1 MKKNLLIAA
10 LIAASPAAFAQGYV
24 GAVAALTRLSDA
36 CTASLRCEDSNA
48 KGFKVFGG
56 AYLPASQSLNLGVAK
71 VNRLEV
77 SAMRF
82 GKVSS
87 SGQGVKY
94 TWNDD
99 DEVYVPANVAVKH
112 KVQADAIAGAAVMEV
127 ALVEQLTLA
136 AKLGLAYVSAT
147 AAIDHDGRRFNS
159 KTKSSVQPYAGLGL
173 EYALPGDVRLQ
184 GGVDWTRYRV
194 DGRSGSATQ
203 LGLGASV
210 VF

>member
-10 LIAASPAAFAQGYV
+10 LLAASPAAFAQGYV
-24 GAVAALTRLSDA
+24 GAVAALTRLNDA
-36 CTASLRCEDSNA
+36 CTASFRCGDSNA
-48 KGFKVFGG
+48 NGFKVFGG
-56 AYLPASQSLNLGVAK
+56 VYLPSAKTLNLGAAK

-99 DEVYVPANVAVKH
+99 DEVYVPSDVAVQR
-112 KVQADAIAGAAVMEV
+112 KVQADAIAGAAVMEI
-127 ALVEQLTLA
+127 ALAEQLTLA
-136 AKLGLAYVSAT
+136 TKLGVAYVSAT
-147 AAIDHDGRRFNS
+147 SAIERDGRRFDA

-210 VF
+210 AF